1 MKTCMLGLTLAISVL
16 FTVPAS
22 AAGGGGWPP
31 MVGPSQPYP
40 SYCQYCL
47 PIWRYSAARACG
59 GRSRIASRRAAT
71 LPPSERRANSRWPRP

>member
-1 MKTCMLGLTLAISVL
+1 MKTCILGVTLAISVL

-40 SYCQYCL
+40 TYCQYCGL
-47 PIWRYSAARACG
+47 WQPAPPAVVRYRKPPRRHTSA
-59 GRSRIASRRAAT
+59 
-71 LPPSERRANSRWPRP
+71 N